1 MVFEICHPP
10 GRERCLGALRT
21 QRSNLRPS
29 ACYASESEDSP
40 WQPLVCRFGSER
52 DRTAQKRWGR
62 ENVQGE
68 SLKESHLTSPCSCHQ
83 ILYSLRKACHA
94 AGPSGCFCPPS
105 FLLLELKTT
114 GVNTTNSVFSKRSLQ
129 TALWDAKGAKMG
141 KAGALPA
148 QEVEKS
154 NS

>member
-1 MVFEICHPP
+1 MVSEICHPP

-29 ACYASESEDSP
+29 ACYASEAEDSP
-40 WQPLVCRFGSER
+40 WQPLACRFGSER

-105 FLLLELKTT
+105 FLLGNLKQQELIQRT
-114 GVNTTNSVFSKRSLQ
+114 VCLRSVPYKQHFGMQKVLRWVRQGPCLPKR
-129 TALWDAKGAKMG
+129 
-141 KAGALPA
+141 
-148 QEVEKS
+148 
-154 NS
+154 